1 MIGSIQVVH
10 FEILHFDL
18 PSCTNCGCSKLS
30 LYNGEQFENDFL
42 IGTYCAT
49 GWVDNYI
56 QSGGNMAAM
65 AYESYRL
72 APGTGFAIKYTFFD
86 FAGTYFSTKT
96 LK

>member
-1 MIGSIQVVH
+1 
-10 FEILHFDL
+10 
-18 PSCTNCGCSKLS
+18 
-30 LYNGEQFENDFL
+30 
-42 IGTYCAT
+42 
-49 GWVDNYI
+49 VDNYI